1 MIEVPMLI
9 AVLWV
14 FRRAIVWIT
23 RHLIAFAVGVLL
35 GWQFMDHT

>member
-1 MIEVPMLI
+1 MIEVLMLI

-23 RHLIAFAVGVLL
+23 LHLIAFVVGIVL
-35 GWQFMDHT
+35 GWRLMDRL

>member
-1 MIEVPMLI
+1 MIEFLVLI

-23 RHLIAFAVGVLL
+23 LHLIAFVVGVVF
-35 GWQFMDHT
+35 GWRLMNRG